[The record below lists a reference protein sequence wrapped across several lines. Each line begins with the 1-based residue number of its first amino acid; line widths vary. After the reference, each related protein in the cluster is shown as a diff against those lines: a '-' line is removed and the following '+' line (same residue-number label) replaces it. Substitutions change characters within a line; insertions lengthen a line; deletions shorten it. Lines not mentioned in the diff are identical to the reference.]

1 MNLLTF
7 WWTLRSRWSRWK
19 SAINKRCV
27 SALKWIFIH
36 VDYLPFTMQRNIYL
50 LSILAANVLVLA
62 RKNKEGCTVW
72 MCRWQGSVALLQT
85 ESDGFTFLYVRMENW
100 VHLMLQNEYQ
110 RNWTFR
116 RSIHNVEFQ
125 TNKKPEAEKS
135 RRKIYL
141 SDSRKAGKFICL
153 LRPSNGWLHLKVD
166 WSGRIK
172 VNIKGLPKTII
183 GIICIRNCPL
193 PSETVM
199 LRRVGIKILGRRI
212 RIKLSL
218 FSTVSAFQPHAST
231 RKSP

>member
-1 MNLLTF
+1 MLITF
-7 WWTLRSRWSRWK
+7 HLRCKGTSICFRFS
-19 SAINKRCV
+19 
-27 SALKWIFIH
+27 
-36 VDYLPFTMQRNIYL
+36 QRMFSFSL
-50 LSILAANVLVLA
+50 GRTKKGAS
-62 RKNKEGCTVW
+62 VW

-85 ESDGFTFLYVRMENW
+85 ESVGFTFLYVRMENW
-100 VHLMLQNEYQ
+100 VQLMLQNEYL

-116 RSIHNVEFQ
+116 RSINNIEFQ

-166 WSGRIK
+166 WSGRMK

-193 PSETVM
+193 PSEMVM
-199 LRRVGIKILGRRI
+199 LRRVGIKILGWRI

-218 FSTVSAFQPHAST
+218 SARVLCLSTPRIYTQIT
-231 RKSP
+231 INYE